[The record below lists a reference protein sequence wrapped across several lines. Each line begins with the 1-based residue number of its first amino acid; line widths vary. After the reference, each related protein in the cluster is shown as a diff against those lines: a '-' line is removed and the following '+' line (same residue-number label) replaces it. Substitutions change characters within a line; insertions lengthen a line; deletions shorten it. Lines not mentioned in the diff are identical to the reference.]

1 MLFQYCNHLYIS
13 ANERGE
19 MIVEIYILPSP
30 GMLVVQMLSLLMMG
44 GFVYL
49 CVLLSKALKKY
60 ISNKE

>member
-1 MLFQYCNHLYIS
+1 
-13 ANERGE
+13 

-30 GMLVVQMLSLLMMG
+30 GMLVVQILSVLMMG